1 MYTLAEKKT
10 KLING
15 KETPIRVY
23 KNTLTGNECTTYL
36 LRTDIMNNEW
46 WSFEDLYSLPFIR
59 QLSAKKVIE
68 LYGHGLALD
77 DIKLITGQL
86 KIVLK
91 SQDPEKYERAFA
103 KVLELENLSETMA
116 DPVRQ
121 CMGLCTVY
129 LLFNDERPDAW
140 TNHIVSAKMT
150 AMAQDIESQAFF
162 LNWWTEVMRQSGQVL
177 KGLSVIASTVNQLD
191 TKTTAPLN

>member
-36 LRTDIMNNEW
+36 LRTDILNNEW

-91 SQDPEKYERAFA
+91 GQDPEKYERAFA